1 MRQHGRD
8 VVRHGKGHT
17 GGGGGGRIVKGVA
30 KVSVAGKIS
39 MNFEFIE
46 GRQTGDKVV

>member
-1 MRQHGRD
+1 MDRVIQGEGE
-8 VVRHGKGHT
+8 VGEW
-17 GGGGGGRIVKGVA
+17 RIVKGVA

-46 GRQTGDKVV
+46 GRQTRD